1 MVKAAVKKFGFWFLV
16 CGSLSVSTVLAQDL
30 GDLGSSSKIFRAPN
44 PKTTKKTSPAPK
56 KKVVTPKPETAK
68 TPPPKPNRTTANTNA
83 ATTAAKTPKP
93 KTKPQETRNT
103 AAKTNQNKSRQQQ
116 QQQQQNKNQAIK
128 TPAKQSKP
136 TPDNVVINIGRKTP
150 ETVDER
156 LEEAIEWGNTARDE
170 RDYDAAEKA
179 YRRAQSIRPRDS
191 RSVYGLGNIF
201 SDQQRWEEA
210 EKAYRQ
216 AIVLEP
222 ESPEAHIALS
232 FVLTQPVSGV
242 NLSERYA
249 EAEKTARRAIE
260 LDPNNAVAY
269 DQLGVA
275 LELSGKIGI
284 ETEQAYRNAIRLD
297 PEFALAYAH
306 LGRLLRRNGLNNDSI
321 SAYRDAIRLAAD
333 VPTMILIAEVMQSQ
347 QRYAESE
354 QLLRR
359 AVRED
364 PKNPTALYLL
374 GRALTTSGN
383 FDEAE
388 TLLKRSIAVS
398 PNSFIAYA
406 QLASLHARRGNYAEA
421 ERTLMKSL
429 KVVSVN
435 ERKQLA
441 QEFET
446 IGDGF
451 LRKGLKT
458 DAARVYRQAIMLD
471 NEKKDLVN
479 KLTEAQKS

>member
-1 MVKAAVKKFGFWFLV
+1 MVKVLRKFGFWFLAFG
-16 CGSLSVSTVLAQDL
+16 CLSVSGAAAQDL

-44 PKTTKKTSPAPK
+44 PKTTKKADPAPKTPAPK
-56 KKVVTPKPETAK
+56 KRAVTPKPETAK
-68 TPPPKPNRTTANTNA
+68 TPPKPSRNAANTTAN
-83 ATTAAKTPKP
+83 TTAAKTPKP
-93 KTKPQETRNT
+93 KAKTPETKNT
-103 AAKTNQNKSRQQQ
+103 IAKTNQNRSQQQ
-116 QQQQQNKNQAIK
+116 RQAKNQAIK

-150 ETVDER
+150 ETVDDK
-156 LEEAIEWGNTARDE
+156 LEDAIESGNLARDE

-179 YRRAQSIRPRDS
+179 YRSAQSIRPRDS
-191 RSVYGLGNIF
+191 RAVYGLGNIF
-201 SDQQRWEEA
+201 SDQQRWEDA

-216 AIVLEP
+216 AITLEP

-269 DQLGVA
+269 DQLGVS

-306 LGRLLRRNGLNNDSI
+306 LGRLLRRNGLNNDSAL
-321 SAYRDAIRLAAD
+321 AYRDAIRLAAD

-388 TLLKRSIAVS
+388 SLLKRSISVS

-441 QEFET
+441 LEFET

>member
-1 MVKAAVKKFGFWFLV
+1 MVKAVRKFGFWFLV
-16 CGSLSVSTVLAQDL
+16 CGCLSVQAISAQDL
-30 GDLGSSSKIFRAPN
+30 GDLGSSSRIFRSPN
-44 PKTTKKTSPAPK
+44 PKTTKKTKPAPK
-56 KKVVTPKPETAK
+56 TTTPKKK
-68 TPPPKPNRTTANTNA
+68 TPAPKTETVKATPPKTNRTIATA
-83 ATTAAKTPKP
+83 PKP
-93 KTKPQETRNT
+93 KSKPAAKNT
-103 AAKTNQNKSRQQQ
+103 AVKTGANKIQTIKQPLKTVKTVPD
-116 QQQQQNKNQAIK
+116 NVIINVGKK
-128 TPAKQSKP
+128 TPA
-136 TPDNVVINIGRKTP
+136 
-150 ETVDER
+150 TVDEN
-156 LEEAIEWGNTARDE
+156 LEEAIELGNLARDD
-170 RDYDAAEKA
+170 RDYVAAERA

-191 RSVYGLGNIF
+191 RAIYGLGNIF

-210 EKAYRQ
+210 EKSYRQ
-216 AIVLEP
+216 AIALEP

-232 FVLTQPVSGV
+232 FVLSQPVAGI

-249 EAEKTARRAIE
+249 EAEKMARRAIE
-260 LDPNNAVAY
+260 LDAGNAVAY

-275 LELSGKIGI
+275 LELGGKIGI

-306 LGRLLRRNGLNNDSI
+306 LGRLLRRNGVNKE
-321 SAYRDAIRLAAD
+321 SAAAYKDAIRLVSD

-383 FDEAE
+383 FEEAE
-388 TLLKRSIAVS
+388 SLLKRSIGVS

-406 QLASLHARRGNYAEA
+406 QLASLYARRGNYAEA
-421 ERTLMKSL
+421 EKTLMKAL
-429 KVVSVN
+429 KVVSGN
-435 ERKQLA
+435 EKKQLA
-441 QEFET
+441 QEFEMV
-446 IGDGF
+446 GDGF
-451 LRKGLKT
+451 LRKGQKA
-458 DAARVYRQAIMLD
+458 DAARVYRQAMTLD
-471 NEKKDLVN
+471 NEKKDLAD